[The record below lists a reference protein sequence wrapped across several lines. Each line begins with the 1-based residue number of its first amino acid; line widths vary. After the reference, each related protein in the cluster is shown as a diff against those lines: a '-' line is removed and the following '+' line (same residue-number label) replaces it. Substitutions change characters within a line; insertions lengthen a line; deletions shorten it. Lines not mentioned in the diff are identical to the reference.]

1 MTEVAVVV
9 QQLADGLEQMCDRQV
24 ERLRNRLPCAQA
36 DFLTTLLK
44 FRYVVLVNSGFLGK
58 INLAPATLLT
68 QLQTWVEEAK
78 LAA

>member
-1 MTEVAVVV
+1 
-9 QQLADGLEQMCDRQV
+9 
-24 ERLRNRLPCAQA
+24 
-36 DFLTTLLK
+36 
-44 FRYVVLVNSGFLGK
+44 VNSGFLGK